1 MNLQA
6 INSAT
11 QGKTRTSGVSPF
23 LELEISKVYPNPNQ
37 PRKHFEAIDELA
49 NSIKENGLIQPIAVV
64 KTDKGYMIISGER
77 RYRACQ
83 SIGLKTIKAHT
94 IQADEKKVQELALV
108 ENIQRDDLT
117 DFEKAKFINQLWAS
131 GYYAKKQDL
140 AKAIGKSPTYISKVF
155 KAIKISD
162 EIIADI
168 EEHKKDIGL
177 EVLQE
182 LSNVKDKDVQLQ
194 LYQDGAKRDD
204 IRTYNESQKS
214 SSKFS
219 PAKKTITHKEYMKQQ
234 QKLSSEDII
243 FIKNLSNEINTQDN
257 RCTAKPFTYRIQQ
270 SQKVISLDSS
280 QYNNIGITIDDDYY
294 DDIEDCFEYVEE
306 CVNEENESDD
316 YYVQIITKSE
326 LEDYLDE
333 LGKDYNYYSWQ
344 YEDRLCSSSQ
354 GGTNCFLTEKACED
368 FIKSNSHNLSNP
380 KSYVVHEFRNNEM
393 KQLIELVHKLAK
405 IL

>member
-1 MNLQA
+1 MNLEA

-37 PRKHFEAIDELA
+37 PRKQFEAIDELA

-94 IQADEKKVQELALV
+94 IQADDKKVQELALV

-131 GYYAKKQDL
+131 GYYTKKQDL
-140 AKAIGKSPTYISKVF
+140 AKAIGKLPAYISKVF
-155 KAIKISD
+155 KAIKLSD

-194 LYQDGAKRDD
+194 LYQNGAKRDD
-204 IRTYNESQKS
+204 IRAYNESQKS
-214 SSKFS
+214 GSKIS
-219 PAKKTITHKEYMKQQ
+219 RAKKEITYEEYQKQQ
-234 QKLSSEDII
+234 QKEKEAFKKIPLAQKLPKTVEKMIYIVRGRTGGSEIYAKMLLSMLPNYDYEVC
-243 FIKNLSNEINTQDN
+243 INYWCYKSD
-257 RCTAKPFTYRIQQ
+257 
-270 SQKVISLDSS
+270 
-280 QYNNIGITIDDDYY
+280 
-294 DDIEDCFEYVEE
+294 
-306 CVNEENESDD
+306 SDD
-316 YYVQIITKSE
+316 EQTMLELMQNYSTYKWEYEKLVQPYIEE
-326 LEDYLDE
+326 LQEYLG
-333 LGKDYNYYSWQ
+333 LKN
-344 YEDRLCSSSQ
+344 
-354 GGTNCFLTEKACED
+354 
-368 FIKSNSHNLSNP
+368 
-380 KSYVVHEFRNNEM
+380 
-393 KQLIELVHKLAK
+393 
-405 IL
+405 

>member
-23 LELEISKVYPNPNQ
+23 LELEINKVYPNPNQ
-37 PRKHFEAIDELA
+37 PRKQFEAIDELA

-94 IQADEKKVQELALV
+94 IQADDKKIQELALV

-131 GYYAKKQDL
+131 GHYAKKQDL
-140 AKAIGKSPTYISKVF
+140 AKAIGKSPAYISKVF
-155 KAIKISD
+155 KAIKLSD
-162 EIIADI
+162 EIITHI

-182 LSNVKDKDVQLQ
+182 LSNVKDKDTQLQ

-204 IRTYNESQKS
+204 IRLYNDMQKEKYK
-214 SSKFS
+214 SKIS
-219 PAKKTITHKEYMKQQ
+219 PAKKETQLYAMIKK
-234 QKLSSEDII
+234 SSRHY
-243 FIKNLSNEINTQDN
+243 S
-257 RCTAKPFTYRIQQ
+257 QQ
-270 SQKVISLDSS
+270 SYHTD
-280 QYNNIGITIDDDYY
+280 NNGKPAPFEITIPT
-294 DDIEDCFEYVEE
+294 
-306 CVNEENESDD
+306 VNGQDGQAKGGVGGN
-316 YYVQIITKSE
+316 YFI
-326 LEDYLDE
+326 DE
-333 LGKDYNYYSWQ
+333 LNFYVKVND
-344 YEDRLCSSSQ
+344 EFVRL
-354 GGTNCFLTEKACED
+354 K
-368 FIKSNSHNLSNP
+368 
-380 KSYVVHEFRNNEM
+380 
-393 KQLIELVHKLAK
+393 
-405 IL
+405 

>member
-204 IRTYNESQKS
+204 IGVKMDEIEVR
-214 SSKFS
+214 
-219 PAKKTITHKEYMKQQ
+219 KEVGFKRKEIKVKMKEVGV
-234 QKLSSEDII
+234 K
-243 FIKNLSNEINTQDN
+243 
-257 RCTAKPFTYRIQQ
+257 
-270 SQKVISLDSS
+270 
-280 QYNNIGITIDDDYY
+280 
-294 DDIEDCFEYVEE
+294 
-306 CVNEENESDD
+306 
-316 YYVQIITKSE
+316 
-326 LEDYLDE
+326 
-333 LGKDYNYYSWQ
+333 
-344 YEDRLCSSSQ
+344 
-354 GGTNCFLTEKACED
+354 
-368 FIKSNSHNLSNP
+368 
-380 KSYVVHEFRNNEM
+380 M
-393 KQLIELVHKLAK
+393 
-405 IL
+405 